1 MPDCARGLHGVV
13 WSLGGEG
20 SLRLFGRT
28 FVEPNAVKFTCTNNV
43 WGLSVWGSMLLHVIG
58 FWKFAV
64 AEVFWTIGVI
74 LMYVVMWMEYD
85 DKI

>member
-43 WGLSVWGSMLLHVIG
+43 RGLSVWGSMLLHVVG
-58 FWKFAV
+58 FLKVCSGRSVLDNWSDFDV
-64 AEVFWTIGVI
+64 RCDVDGT
-74 LMYVVMWMEYD
+74 
-85 DKI
+85 